1 MNNSP
6 HPYLRILLVED
17 SNADALLLQQHLE
30 RSELNFELIRST
42 SRQEA
47 LRILA
52 QGGVDFVITDY
63 RLPGEDGLAII
74 RAFHELDPDLP
85 CILVSGQVGE
95 DIAVEAL
102 HAGARDFLLK
112 GNLARLVPA
121 ILREQAETAHRRHRR
136 ALERAQIRQA
146 QFLQTLLDT
155 LPSPVFFKDC
165 KGCYLGC
172 NRAFEQA
179 FGISRSELQGKTVFD
194 IMPKPIADRFYAQDN
209 ALFAHP
215 GIQSYSSQVLFAD
228 GSLHEV
234 VFYKATFAD
243 EDSQGLVGTLLDV
256 TNLVEIQNALRLS
269 EDRYRRILQVTQE
282 GILTTDKDFRLTFV
296 NSSLE
301 KMLGEPANR
310 LLQQPLETFLCME
323 DLEEKK
329 AGRTE
334 GKFGT
339 YEGALRLSNGEERFV
354 LVSATPITGSD
365 GQFEGVFAM
374 LTDITDRRAVELERQ
389 QMEVQLRHAQKLEAI
404 GQLAAGIAH
413 EINTPIQY
421 IGDNAV
427 FLQDAFTDVLEFLGR
442 LQCETSRGE
451 LPDPT
456 TLKARIEALDLGYL
470 KEEIPR
476 AIQQTLEGV
485 SRVSKIVSAMKDFS
499 HPGGAT
505 QERVDLNRAI
515 ESTITVCRNE
525 WKYVATLE
533 QDLDPDLP
541 EVACF
546 PGEFNQVILNLLV
559 NAAHAI
565 EESLGGK
572 DSGRMGLIRVSTR
585 KQQDTVEI
593 RISDTGIGIAKELQT
608 RIFEPFFTTKAV
620 GKGTG
625 QGLSIARAVIVDKH
639 KGQIDLRS
647 APGEGSTFILRLP
660 LVETP

>member
-1 MNNSP
+1 
-6 HPYLRILLVED
+6 
-17 SNADALLLQQHLE
+17 
-30 RSELNFELIRST
+30 
-42 SRQEA
+42 
-47 LRILA
+47 
-52 QGGVDFVITDY
+52 
-63 RLPGEDGLAII
+63 
-74 RAFHELDPDLP
+74 
-85 CILVSGQVGE
+85 
-95 DIAVEAL
+95 
-102 HAGARDFLLK
+102 
-112 GNLARLVPA
+112 
-121 ILREQAETAHRRHRR
+121 
-136 ALERAQIRQA
+136 
-146 QFLQTLLDT
+146 
-155 LPSPVFFKDC
+155 
-165 KGCYLGC
+165 
-172 NRAFEQA
+172 
-179 FGISRSELQGKTVFD
+179 
-194 IMPKPIADRFYAQDN
+194 
-209 ALFAHP
+209 
-215 GIQSYSSQVLFAD
+215 
-228 GSLHEV
+228 
-234 VFYKATFAD
+234 
-243 EDSQGLVGTLLDV
+243 
-256 TNLVEIQNALRLS
+256 
-269 EDRYRRILQVTQE
+269 
-282 GILTTDKDFRLTFV
+282 
-296 NSSLE
+296 
-301 KMLGEPANR
+301 
-310 LLQQPLETFLCME
+310 
-323 DLEEKK
+323 
-329 AGRTE
+329 
-334 GKFGT
+334 
-339 YEGALRLSNGEERFV
+339 
-354 LVSATPITGSD
+354 
-365 GQFEGVFAM
+365 M